1 LYTEFFVEI
10 NAVSLNPQ
18 NLPISP
24 SRKGFS
30 NAIRRLA
37 PTLRD
42 LRDESGLPARNCEGY
57 SSAVGRGADDGIAGA
72 VQWLHSRDTPVKKW
86 FFFFLL
92 IAAGAGGY
100 YYWQGRTGG
109 QTLNEKTLTFA
120 EVRRTTMRDT
130 VSATGLIE
138 PREIVVVSSKTPGT
152 VLRIV
157 GQVGDSVVEGAELA
171 YLDERQIN
179 LKIEEAKNG
188 IHLTNAALLHAQA
201 LVTQAQAAKDAAWAA
216 LEIQTQLAKTAGLR
230 SDREQA
236 EAQYKAAL
244 AGIKVAE
251 AGIDMAKAKA
261 AAAQTALQEAQLVRD
276 MARIKV
282 PGESIHLPGAA
293 KREFL
298 ILDRKLHEGQMV
310 GPQTG
315 PVYTLAGALDIVEVH
330 AQVAEGDIN
339 KVKAGLAALFKIA
352 NYSDEDIEFVGTV
365 ARKRWQ
371 ANSVKGAVYY
381 DTVIDVKN
389 RKDPT
394 TKEWL
399 LRPGM
404 TVSVDMV
411 RLERKNVWRV
421 PAAATN
427 FKLEEAYQSDAVK
440 AQVAKWKQRPDD
452 WFPIWTWDA
461 ARGEPTPVFVRING
475 TKKDEF
481 ALKDAEGIEVLEWE
495 PKTEPTGPLRV
506 IIGAPP
512 ARAPGLLDQPA
523 NVKL

>member
-1 LYTEFFVEI
+1 
-10 NAVSLNPQ
+10 
-18 NLPISP
+18 
-24 SRKGFS
+24 
-30 NAIRRLA
+30 
-37 PTLRD
+37 
-42 LRDESGLPARNCEGY
+42 
-57 SSAVGRGADDGIAGA
+57 
-72 VQWLHSRDTPVKKW
+72 VKKW
-86 FFFFLL
+86 LFFIVL
-92 IAAGAGGY
+92 IAASAGGY

-109 QTLNEKTLTFA
+109 QTLHEKTLTFA

-152 VLRIV
+152 VTRIV
-157 GQVGDSVVEGAELA
+157 GQIGDTVVEGAELA
-171 YLDERQIN
+171 HLDERQIA

-188 IHLTNAALLHAQA
+188 IQLTNAAVLSAQA
-201 LVTQAQAAKDAAWAA
+201 SFAQAHAAKDAAAA
-216 LEIQTQLAKTAGLR
+216 YLDVQNQLAKTAGLR
-230 SDREQA
+230 TEREQA
-236 EAQYKAAL
+236 EAQHKAAL

-251 AGIDMAKAKA
+251 AGIEMAKAKA
-261 AAAQTALQEAQLVRD
+261 LAAQTALQEAQLVRD

-315 PVYTLAGALDIVEVH
+315 PIYTLAGALDIVEVH

-371 ANSVKGAVYY
+371 ASSVKGAVYY
-381 DTVIDVKN
+381 DTVIEVKN

-394 TKEWL
+394 TNEWL

-404 TVSVDMV
+404 TVSVDIV
-411 RLERKNVWRV
+411 RVEHQNVWRV
-421 PAAATN
+421 PAGATN
-427 FKLEEAYQSDAVK
+427 FKLEEAYQTDA
-440 AQVAKWKQRPDD
+440 AKVHLATWKQRPDAND
-452 WFPIWTWDA
+452 WFPVWTWNET
-461 ARGEPTPVFVRING
+461 RREPVPVFVRING
-475 TKKDEF
+475 AKKDEF
-481 ALKDAEGIEVLEWE
+481 SLKDAEGIEVLEWE
-495 PKTEPTGPLRV
+495 PGTEPAGPLRV

-512 ARAPGLLDQPA
+512 ARAPGLLDQSA